1 MRITAVAP
9 YVPHRQIPHA
19 GGQYLYRY
27 LGELAKVADTGL
39 IAPDIP
45 ANRSAV
51 AGAPDGVEVH
61 LFAVPPLSRGWPA
74 RLLRYVR
81 AAADG
86 LSLALGEGDAFAQDA
101 KAEAMVARSDVV
113 ETHWSETLPLIPR
126 IQAWAP
132 RVKVVAFE
140 QDVRYQSLSRRASTG
155 DHLRDRFLATVAA
168 RRVRRRE
175 PAYLNRCATV
185 LTFTQKDADLLRRLG
200 VGTPIDLLTPSLVH
214 PPPPWRPAAEP
225 MVLFVGAFDR
235 PENSESATW
244 FLKNSWPA
252 VTAACPEATVVLAG
266 ANPPPTLV
274 RWASDHVRV
283 TGFVEDLD
291 PVAVRR
297 SEPAHRPQRRDQPAA
312 GRRRPRAG
320 TTDGRSGRGGGADWC
335 R

>member
-1 MRITAVAP
+1 M
-9 YVPHRQIPHA
+9 
-19 GGQYLYRY
+19 
-27 LGELAKVADTGL
+27 ADTGL

-45 ANRSAV
+45 ANRTAV

-61 LFAVPPLSRGWPA
+61 LFAVPPLSRGRPA

-81 AAADG
+81 AAADD

-175 PAYLNRCATV
+175 PAYLNRVC
-185 LTFTQKDADLLRRLG
+185 DGPDL
-200 VGTPIDLLTPSLVH
+200 H
-214 PPPPWRPAAEP
+214 PEGRRPAPPAR
-225 MVLFVGAFDR
+225 GRDTDR
-235 PENSESATW
+235 PPHA
-244 FLKNSWPA
+244 LPR
-252 VTAACPEATVVLAG
+252 
-266 ANPPPTLV
+266 PPPTAVAPCSRAHGPV
-274 RWASDHVRV
+274 RGRVR
-283 TGFVEDLD
+283 
-291 PVAVRR
+291 
-297 SEPAHRPQRRDQPAA
+297 PAGELRERDV
-312 GRRRPRAG
+312 G
-320 TTDGRSGRGGGADWC
+320 S
-335 R
+335 